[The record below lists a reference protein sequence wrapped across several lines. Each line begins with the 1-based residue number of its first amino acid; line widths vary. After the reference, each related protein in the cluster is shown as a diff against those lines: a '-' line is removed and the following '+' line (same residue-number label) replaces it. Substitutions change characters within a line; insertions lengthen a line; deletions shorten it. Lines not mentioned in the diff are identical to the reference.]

1 LAVVLLGVAVVLSWW
16 CPLAVRAAQQQ
27 RLKEIESRL
36 QQTRRQVAEV
46 ARREGSLLDELNAA
60 ARLEAGLKKEGKRL
74 AAKITTLEQEI
85 AATRKKLERIE
96 HRLAGLHRRF
106 AARLR
111 ARYRMRPLHVVAV
124 LSSPRTM
131 TEKMRQLT
139 YLRAVLQ
146 ADRADI
152 AAYDELY
159 RRQKMAA
166 DELDLRQAELDRT
179 REQQLRQ
186 LAALKE
192 SVAKKQSLLY
202 NIREKKEYYQ
212 SLAAELEAAATEL
225 KRIALARRKASRAP
239 QGSLEEHR
247 GRLPMPAKGVV
258 VRFFGRHRDRRFNTV
273 TESRGIDIQAPP
285 GTEVHSVFAGTVI
298 FADWLRGYGNL
309 VIVDHGE
316 GYYTVYAHLQEML
329 VAVDRKLGQHEV
341 LGLVG
346 DTDSLAGPRL
356 HFEIRRHGSP
366 LDPLEWVSPMG

>member
-1 LAVVLLGVAVVLSWW
+1 
-16 CPLAVRAAQQQ
+16 
-27 RLKEIESRL
+27 
-36 QQTRRQVAEV
+36 
-46 ARREGSLLDELNAA
+46 
-60 ARLEAGLKKEGKRL
+60 
-74 AAKITTLEQEI
+74 
-85 AATRKKLERIE
+85 
-96 HRLAGLHRRF
+96 
-106 AARLR
+106 
-111 ARYRMRPLHVVAV
+111 
-124 LSSPRTM
+124 M